1 VKVSTSDITTRS
13 GCEELIKT
21 ANGLGPVGGIFNLAV
36 VLRDEHFAKQN
47 IENFEECFKP
57 KSSSTKYLDEISR
70 ISCSELDHFVF
81 FSSVSCGRGNGAQS
95 NYGYSNSFAEN
106 IIEKRQRENLPG
118 KVIQFGPIKDVGLL
132 SEVASDLIGC
142 FGFLFQDIKS
152 CCEVLD
158 EILLRNEPIFSSMI
172 CASKEKS
179 MNNFDDLFGGLLA
192 RIGLTNDSSIDEN
205 QTLTN
210 IGVDSISGVEIQQFF
225 SREMGINMTLK
236 ELRSKTVKEAKELCL
251 KIKKN

>member
-1 VKVSTSDITTRS
+1 MKFKSYRIWESYGVQVKVSTSDITTRS

-152 CCEVLD
+152 CCEV
-158 EILLRNEPIFSSMI
+158 
-172 CASKEKS
+172 
-179 MNNFDDLFGGLLA
+179 DLFGGLLA